1 MVNNKLTLEDSL
13 VGMRAWDHMSRSKK
27 LGDLGF
33 RDLDCLTSGVG

>member
-13 VGMRAWDHMSRSKK
+13 VGMRADHMSRSKK
-27 LGDLGF
+27 LGGLGF